1 LITAVSHPLRRRI
14 LRAYLDGPLEHAS
27 TGELARAIDQEA
39 DKVSYH
45 LKTLAQ
51 CEVLRPVRSENG
63 AADGDSYGWAL
74 DVEADWLRVVLD
86 FWSESRR
93 R

>member
-1 LITAVSHPLRRRI
+1 MSHPLRRRI

-27 TGELARAIDQEA
+27 TGDLARTMDQEA
-39 DKVSYH
+39 GRVSYH
-45 LKTLAQ
+45 LKTLAK
-51 CEVLRPVRSENG
+51 CEVLRPVR
-63 AADGDSYGWAL
+63 ADGASGNGDFYGWAL